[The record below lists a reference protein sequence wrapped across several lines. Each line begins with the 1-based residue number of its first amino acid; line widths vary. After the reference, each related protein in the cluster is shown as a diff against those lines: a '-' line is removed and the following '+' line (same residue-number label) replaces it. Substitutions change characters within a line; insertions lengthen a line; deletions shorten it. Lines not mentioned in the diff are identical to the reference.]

1 MKNDLKPLFKKYETI
16 IASSIVII
24 VVLFLTYFLLV
35 PNFLKAFEIIR
46 QQKSLL
52 TRLENLRTK
61 DTALAKIDSQSYK
74 NNFSK
79 ISKIMPEAKDFV
91 SLFNRFDVLQSQTQV
106 TILRTDFQLG
116 VVSTGS
122 GKLTK
127 APGTDAY
134 LVPMTFEALGDISSM
149 QKFIVALSDL
159 SGRLLTIDVV
169 RVAFKSGNTI
179 QASFDGQAYFYP
191 LSSTIGSVEAPLP
204 ATNPKSEEILKKI
217 SQLPLLPE
225 TVVQIETTDVGKKDL
240 FN

>member
-1 MKNDLKPLFKKYETI
+1 MKNDLKLLFKKYETI
-16 IASSIVII
+16 IASSAVII
-24 VVLFLTYFLLV
+24 VVLFLVYFLLI

-52 TRLENLRTK
+52 ARLENLRAK
-61 DTALAKIDSQSYK
+61 DSALAKIDTQSYK
-74 NNFSK
+74 NSFSK
-79 ISKIMPEAKDFV
+79 ISKIMPETKDFV

-116 VVSTGS
+116 AVSTGS

-149 QKFIVALSDL
+149 QKFIEALFDL
-159 SGRLLTIDVV
+159 SGRLLTIDTV
-169 RVAFKSGNTI
+169 RLAFKSGNTI

-191 LSSTIGSVEAPLP
+191 LPATIGSVETPLP
-204 ATNPKSEEILKKI
+204 RTNPKGEEIFKMI

-225 TVVQIETTDVGKKDL
+225 TVIQIETTNVGKKDL